1 MQVLQIIFIYFT
13 YNIIDFS
20 HISVIIIKDRK
31 KGLDKMIPLAVK
43 LYESADVTAEATTEA
58 PLESIQEGVDKA
70 TTIFTKLGD
79 KFVDALP
86 SLIIAVVM
94 FAVGIVAARL
104 IAFII
109 SKALK
114 RSNIDNAARSFLV
127 SLIRIILYIIV
138 IMMALT
144 LINVPMSSI
153 ITIFGAAGLAVSLAL
168 QNCLSNL
175 CGGFIILFSKPFISG
190 DTIEL
195 DGFVGTGKSISILY
209 TKIITADNK
218 TILVPNGK
226 ISDAKIINYT
236 ASPTRRVDMSFEI
249 GYDSD
254 FNKAR
259 TLILDIISKDEL
271 ILSDPEPL
279 VRMSCHKESSVA
291 IDVFVWTNNDNYTT
305 VKYNMHEAVKASFD
319 ENGIEIPYN
328 KLDVNIRSNG

>member
-1 MQVLQIIFIYFT
+1 M
-13 YNIIDFS
+13 S
-20 HISVIIIKDRK
+20 
-31 KGLDKMIPLAVK
+31 PLAIR
-43 LYESADVTAEATTEA
+43 LYDSADVTAEAATEA
-58 PLESIQEGVDKA
+58 PIETIQEGVDKA
-70 TTIFTKLGD
+70 TSIFTQLGD
-79 KFVDALP
+79 KFMAALP

-94 FAVGIVAARL
+94 LVAGIIAARF
-104 IAFII
+104 IAFLI

-175 CGGFIILFSKPFISG
+175 CGGFIILFSKPFVSG
-190 DTIEL
+190 DTIEF
-195 DGFVGTGKSISILY
+195 DGSVGTVKSISILY
-209 TKIITADNK
+209 TKVITPDNK

-236 ASPTRRVDMSFEI
+236 ESPTRRVDMSFEI
-249 GYDSD
+249 SYDSD

-259 TLILDIISKDEL
+259 ALILDIISNDEL
-271 ILSDPEPL
+271 ILKDPEAL

-291 IDVFVWTNNDNYTT
+291 IDVFVWTNNDNYRT
-305 VKYNMHEAVKASFD
+305 VLYNMNEAVKASFD
-319 ENGIEIPYN
+319 KNGIEIPYN
-328 KLDVNIRSNG
+328 KLDVHIRSNG

>member
-1 MQVLQIIFIYFT
+1 M
-13 YNIIDFS
+13 
-20 HISVIIIKDRK
+20 
-31 KGLDKMIPLAVK
+31 K
-43 LYESADVTAEATTEA
+43 LSALRLLSQETAAETSAEAPAEN
-58 PLESIQEGVDKA
+58 IQQGVDKA
-70 TTIFTKLGD
+70 ASIFTRLGD
-79 KFVDALP
+79 KFIDALP

-94 FAVGIVAARL
+94 LIAGIAAARI
-104 IAFII
+104 IAFIV

-138 IMMALT
+138 IMMSLT

-153 ITIFGAAGLAVSLAL
+153 ITVFGAAGLAVSLAL

-175 CGGFIILFSKPFISG
+175 CGGFIILFSKPFVSG
-190 DTIEL
+190 DTIEF
-195 DGFVGTGKSISILY
+195 DGSVGTVKSISILC

-218 TILVPNGK
+218 TILIPNGK

-236 ASPTRRVDMSFEI
+236 ASPTRRVDMTFEI

-254 FNKAR
+254 FGKAR
-259 TLILDIISKDEL
+259 QLILDIISADEL

-291 IDVFVWTNNDNYTT
+291 IDVLVWTNNDNYTT
-305 VKYNMHEAVKASFD
+305 VKYNMNEAVKDSFD
-319 ENGIEIPYN
+319 KNGIEIPFN
-328 KLDVNIRSNG
+328 KLDVNIRSSN

>member
-1 MQVLQIIFIYFT
+1 MLSQET
-13 YNIIDFS
+13 AAETS
-20 HISVIIIKDRK
+20 
-31 KGLDKMIPLAVK
+31 
-43 LYESADVTAEATTEA
+43 AEAPAEN
-58 PLESIQEGVDKA
+58 IQQGVDKA
-70 TTIFTKLGD
+70 ASIFTRLGD
-79 KFVDALP
+79 KFIDALP

-94 FAVGIVAARL
+94 LIAGIAAARI
-104 IAFII
+104 IAFIV

-138 IMMALT
+138 IMMSLT

-153 ITIFGAAGLAVSLAL
+153 ITVFGAAGLAVSLAL

-175 CGGFIILFSKPFISG
+175 CGGFIILFSKPFVSG
-190 DTIEL
+190 DTIEF
-195 DGFVGTGKSISILY
+195 DGSVGTVKSISILC

-218 TILVPNGK
+218 TILIPNGK

-236 ASPTRRVDMSFEI
+236 ASPTRRVDMTFEI

-254 FNKAR
+254 FGKAR
-259 TLILDIISKDEL
+259 QLILDIISEDEL

-291 IDVFVWTNNDNYTT
+291 IDVLVWTNNDNYKT
-305 VKYNMHEAVKASFD
+305 VQYNMNEAVKDSFD
-319 ENGIEIPYN
+319 KNGIEIPFN
-328 KLDVNIRSNG
+328 KLDVNIRSSN

>member
-1 MQVLQIIFIYFT
+1 MKGY
-13 YNIIDFS
+13 
-20 HISVIIIKDRK
+20 DR
-31 KGLDKMIPLAVK
+31 MSPLAIR
-43 LYESADVTAEATTEA
+43 LYDSADVTAEAATEA
-58 PLESIQEGVDKA
+58 PIETIQEGVDKA
-70 TTIFTKLGD
+70 TSIFTQLGD
-79 KFVDALP
+79 KFMAALP

-94 FAVGIVAARL
+94 LVAGIIAARF
-104 IAFII
+104 IAFLI

-175 CGGFIILFSKPFISG
+175 CGGFIILFSKPFVSG
-190 DTIEL
+190 DTIEF
-195 DGFVGTGKSISILY
+195 DGSVGTVKSISILY
-209 TKIITADNK
+209 TKVITPDNK

-236 ASPTRRVDMSFEI
+236 ESPTRRVDMSFEI
-249 GYDSD
+249 SYDSD

-259 TLILDIISKDEL
+259 ALILDIISNDEL
-271 ILSDPEPL
+271 ILKDPEAL

-291 IDVFVWTNNDNYTT
+291 IDVFVWTNNDNYRT
-305 VKYNMHEAVKASFD
+305 VLYNMNEAVKASFD
-319 ENGIEIPYN
+319 KNGIEIPYN
-328 KLDVNIRSNG
+328 KLDVHIRSNG

>member
-1 MQVLQIIFIYFT
+1 M
-13 YNIIDFS
+13 
-20 HISVIIIKDRK
+20 
-31 KGLDKMIPLAVK
+31 K
-43 LYESADVTAEATTEA
+43 LSALRMLSQETAAETSAEAPAEN
-58 PLESIQEGVDKA
+58 IQQGVDKA
-70 TTIFTKLGD
+70 ASIFTRLGD
-79 KFVDALP
+79 KFIDALP

-94 FAVGIVAARL
+94 LIAGIAAARI
-104 IAFII
+104 IAFIV

-138 IMMALT
+138 IMMSLT

-153 ITIFGAAGLAVSLAL
+153 ITVFGAAGLAVSLAL

-175 CGGFIILFSKPFISG
+175 CGGFIILFSKPFVSG
-190 DTIEL
+190 DTIEF
-195 DGFVGTGKSISILY
+195 DGSVGTVKSISILC

-218 TILVPNGK
+218 TILIPNGK

-236 ASPTRRVDMSFEI
+236 ASPTRRVDMTFEI

-254 FNKAR
+254 FGKAR
-259 TLILDIISKDEL
+259 QLILDIISEDEL

-291 IDVFVWTNNDNYTT
+291 IDVLVWTNNDNYKT
-305 VKYNMHEAVKASFD
+305 VQYNMNEAVKDSFD
-319 ENGIEIPYN
+319 KNGIEIPFN
-328 KLDVNIRSNG
+328 KLDVNIRSSN